1 MKFYITGTR
10 RGLGKYLLDR
20 LNTVESLEECDVF
33 INCKHDG
40 FSQVEML
47 YKAYELKK
55 TAINISSNSGDRFKK
70 RGILRENIYG
80 IEKIALDHANEQ
92 LFYLGMDTTSLRFG
106 WLDTERVAEVKDNK
120 MSLQFVLDTIEWVLL
135 NPHRVKEITITPQDW
150 YRIGE
155 DTVSEQMKR
164 SDKLYKYSGMYAA
177 QHKKINRKYN
187 LTRIREEIKDLP
199 DLHDNQIMLQSRDGK
214 DFYTGLLQIDKLPE
228 GSSEDDFNK
237 LNVHEDSEIA
247 RFIQAEG
254 LTRTRL
260 MVLPPKGCYT
270 FHFDP
275 TPRIHLVVETNEW
288 AFMTDDKWRLFHVP
302 DNGYPYYFDT
312 TKPHTAINSSLEPRI
327 HIVGIA
333 PLKPYK

>member
-10 RGLGKYLLDR
+10 RGLGKYLHDR

-47 YKAYELKK
+47 YKAYDLNK
-55 TAINISSNSGDRFKK
+55 TVINISSNSGDGFKK
-70 RGILRENIYG
+70 WKHVYAV
-80 IEKIALDHANEQ
+80 EKAALDKANEQ
-92 LFYLGMDTTSLRFG
+92 LFYLGMNTTTLRFG
-106 WLDTERVAEVKDNK
+106 WLDTERVADISDNK
-120 MSLQFVLDTIEWVLL
+120 MSLQSVLDTIEWVLL
-135 NPHRVKEITITPQDW
+135 NPNRVKEMTILPDDD
-150 YRIGE
+150 RS
-155 DTVSEQMKR
+155 SEQMKR

-187 LTRIREEIKDLP
+187 LTKIREEIKDLP

-214 DFYTGLLQIDKLPE
+214 DFYTGLLQIDKLPD

-237 LNVHEDSEIA
+237 LNVCAYSEIA

>member
-1 MKFYITGTR
+1 
-10 RGLGKYLLDR
+10 
-20 LNTVESLEECDVF
+20 
-33 INCKHDG
+33 
-40 FSQVEML
+40 
-47 YKAYELKK
+47 
-55 TAINISSNSGDRFKK
+55 
-70 RGILRENIYG
+70 
-80 IEKIALDHANEQ
+80 
-92 LFYLGMDTTSLRFG
+92 
-106 WLDTERVAEVKDNK
+106 
-120 MSLQFVLDTIEWVLL
+120 
-135 NPHRVKEITITPQDW
+135 
-150 YRIGE
+150 
-155 DTVSEQMKR
+155 
-164 SDKLYKYSGMYAA
+164 MYAA

-187 LTRIREEIKDLP
+187 LTKIREEIKDLP

>member
-10 RGLGKYLLDR
+10 RGLGKYLHDR

-47 YKAYELKK
+47 YKAYDLNK
-55 TAINISSNSGDRFKK
+55 TVINISSNSGDGFKK
-70 RGILRENIYG
+70 WKHVYAV
-80 IEKIALDHANEQ
+80 EKAALDKANEQ
-92 LFYLGMDTTSLRFG
+92 LFYLGMNTTALRFG
-106 WLDTERVAEVKDNK
+106 WLDTERVADISDNK
-120 MSLQFVLDTIEWVLL
+120 MSLQSVLDTIEWVLL
-135 NPHRVKEITITPQDW
+135 NPNRVKEMTILPDDD
-150 YRIGE
+150 RS
-155 DTVSEQMKR
+155 SEQMKR

-187 LTRIREEIKDLP
+187 LTKIREEIKDLP

-214 DFYTGLLQIDKLPE
+214 DFYTGLLQIDKLPD

-237 LNVHEDSEIA
+237 LNVCAYSEIA

-327 HIVGIA
+327 HIVGVA

>member
-10 RGLGKYLLDR
+10 RGLGKYLHDR

-47 YKAYELKK
+47 YKAYDLNK
-55 TAINISSNSGDRFKK
+55 TVINISSNSGDGFKK
-70 RGILRENIYG
+70 WKHVYAV
-80 IEKIALDHANEQ
+80 EKAALDKANEQ
-92 LFYLGMDTTSLRFG
+92 LFYLGMNTTTLRFG
-106 WLDTERVAEVKDNK
+106 WLDTERVADISDNK
-120 MSLQFVLDTIEWVLL
+120 MSLQSVLDTIEWVLL
-135 NPHRVKEITITPQDW
+135 NPNRVKEMTILPDDD
-150 YRIGE
+150 RS
-155 DTVSEQMKR
+155 SEQMKR

>member
-10 RGLGKYLLDR
+10 RGLGKYLHDR

-47 YKAYELKK
+47 YKAYDLNK
-55 TAINISSNSGDRFKK
+55 TVINISSNSGDGFKK
-70 RGILRENIYG
+70 WKHVYAV
-80 IEKIALDHANEQ
+80 EKAALDKANEQ
-92 LFYLGMDTTSLRFG
+92 LFYLGMNTTTLRFG
-106 WLDTERVAEVKDNK
+106 WLDTERVADISDNK
-120 MSLQFVLDTIEWVLL
+120 MSLQSVLDTIEWVLL
-135 NPHRVKEITITPQDW
+135 NPNRVKEMTILPDDD
-150 YRIGE
+150 RS
-155 DTVSEQMKR
+155 SEQIKR

-187 LTRIREEIKDLP
+187 LTKIREEIKDLP

-214 DFYTGLLQIDKLPE
+214 DFYTGLLQIDKLPD

-237 LNVHEDSEIA
+237 LNVCAYSEIA

>member
-10 RGLGKYLLDR
+10 RGLGKYLHDR

-47 YKAYELKK
+47 YKAYDLNK
-55 TAINISSNSGDRFKK
+55 TVINISSNSGDGFKK
-70 RGILRENIYG
+70 WKHVYAV
-80 IEKIALDHANEQ
+80 EKAALDKANEQ
-92 LFYLGMDTTSLRFG
+92 LFYLGMNTTTLRFG
-106 WLDTERVAEVKDNK
+106 WLDTERVADISDNK
-120 MSLQFVLDTIEWVLL
+120 MSLQSVLDTIEWVLL
-135 NPHRVKEITITPQDW
+135 NPNRVKEMTILPDDD
-150 YRIGE
+150 RS
-155 DTVSEQMKR
+155 SEQIKR

-187 LTRIREEIKDLP
+187 LTKIREEIKDLP

-214 DFYTGLLQIDKLPE
+214 DFYTGLLQIDKLPD

-237 LNVHEDSEIA
+237 LNVCAYSEIA

-327 HIVGIA
+327 HIVGVA

>member
-10 RGLGKYLLDR
+10 RGLGKYLHDR

-47 YKAYELKK
+47 YKAYDLNK
-55 TAINISSNSGDRFKK
+55 TVINISSNSGDGFKK
-70 RGILRENIYG
+70 WKHVYAV
-80 IEKIALDHANEQ
+80 EKAALDKANEQ
-92 LFYLGMDTTSLRFG
+92 LFYLGMNTTTLRFG
-106 WLDTERVAEVKDNK
+106 WLDTERVADISDNK
-120 MSLQFVLDTIEWVLL
+120 MSLQSVLDTIEWVLL
-135 NPHRVKEITITPQDW
+135 NPNRVKEMTILPDDD
-150 YRIGE
+150 RS
-155 DTVSEQMKR
+155 SEQMKR

-214 DFYTGLLQIDKLPE
+214 DFYTGLLQIDKLPD

-327 HIVGIA
+327 HIVGVA

>member
-1 MKFYITGTR
+1 M
-10 RGLGKYLLDR
+10 
-20 LNTVESLEECDVF
+20 V
-33 INCKHDG
+33 H
-40 FSQVEML
+40 
-47 YKAYELKK
+47 
-55 TAINISSNSGDRFKK
+55 
-70 RGILRENIYG
+70 
-80 IEKIALDHANEQ
+80 H
-92 LFYLGMDTTSLRFG
+92 
-106 WLDTERVAEVKDNK
+106 
-120 MSLQFVLDTIEWVLL
+120 
-135 NPHRVKEITITPQDW
+135 
-150 YRIGE
+150 
-155 DTVSEQMKR
+155 
-164 SDKLYKYSGMYAA
+164 
-177 QHKKINRKYN
+177 
-187 LTRIREEIKDLP
+187 

-214 DFYTGLLQIDKLPE
+214 DFYTGLLQIDKLPD

-237 LNVHEDSEIA
+237 LNVCAYSEIA

>member
-10 RGLGKYLLDR
+10 RGLGKYLHDR

-47 YKAYELKK
+47 YKAYDLNK
-55 TAINISSNSGDRFKK
+55 TVINISSNSGDGFKK
-70 RGILRENIYG
+70 WKHVYAV
-80 IEKIALDHANEQ
+80 EKAALDKANEQ
-92 LFYLGMDTTSLRFG
+92 LFYLGMNTTTLRFG
-106 WLDTERVAEVKDNK
+106 WLDTERVADISDNK
-120 MSLQFVLDTIEWVLL
+120 MSLKSVLDTIEWVLL
-135 NPHRVKEITITPQDW
+135 NPNRVKEMTILPDDD
-150 YRIGE
+150 RS
-155 DTVSEQMKR
+155 SEQMKR
-164 SDKLYKYSGMYAA
+164 SDKLYKYSDMYAA

>member
-10 RGLGKYLLDR
+10 RGLGKYLHDR

-47 YKAYELKK
+47 YKAYDLNK
-55 TAINISSNSGDRFKK
+55 TVINISSNSGDGFKK
-70 RGILRENIYG
+70 WKHVYAV
-80 IEKIALDHANEQ
+80 EKAALDKANEQ
-92 LFYLGMDTTSLRFG
+92 LFYLGMNTTTLRFG
-106 WLDTERVAEVKDNK
+106 WLDTERVADISDNK
-120 MSLQFVLDTIEWVLL
+120 MSLQSVLDTIEWVLL
-135 NPHRVKEITITPQDW
+135 NPNRVKEMTILPDDD
-150 YRIGE
+150 RS
-155 DTVSEQMKR
+155 SEQMKR

-187 LTRIREEIKDLP
+187 LTKIREEIKDLP

-237 LNVHEDSEIA
+237 LNVCAYSEIA